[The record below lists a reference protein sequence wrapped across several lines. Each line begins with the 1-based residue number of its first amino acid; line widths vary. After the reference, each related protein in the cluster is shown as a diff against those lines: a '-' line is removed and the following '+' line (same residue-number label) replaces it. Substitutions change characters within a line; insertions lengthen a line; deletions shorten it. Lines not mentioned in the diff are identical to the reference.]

1 MKDNMSIEVSMP
13 PLIYN
18 RHDGKRFAVSGQHWI
33 EIDESTT
40 LETIDKYMVYKSR
53 VKTNNSNADQ
63 TWIVEGSKGNK
74 YTVTLSDN
82 QWSCTCVGFNYRR
95 KCKHVQL
102 KKDNIYN
109 VGANGN

>member
-1 MKDNMSIEVSMP
+1 MAIEVSTP

-33 EIDESTT
+33 EIAEDTT

-82 QWSCTCVGFNYRR
+82 QWSCTCVGFSYRR

-102 KKDNIYN
+102 KKDEYIQC
-109 VGANGN
+109 GGKW